1 MQSLPV
7 RSLPRMMEGDVRDPR
22 PGTVM
27 PAQRRRFGWPTII
40 GLLVTIPLL
49 WWALQGIHFAQVWE
63 RFRDSAKLP
72 LAATMVAVGLTLP
85 ARAARWRVL
94 LREELDWLPFAPLYH
109 ATAAGFAV
117 NNLLPARAGEV
128 ARAYAARRLTGVRFS
143 AAVTTIALSRVL
155 DGVTLFAILVF
166 ATLVGWLPSE
176 FTILKVSVGRII
188 LVASVVFAVFFAL
201 ALGAA
206 TFPQPVLRL
215 TAWISPRTLPRRWV
229 TGFNEGVKGIIDSL
243 AVMRDPQ
250 QLAQVAM
257 WSAVIWGLG
266 GLSFFLAFLAF
277 DLSVPWH
284 AAFTLQT
291 LINFGL
297 VIPST
302 PGFVGVFEA
311 VTRASLSIY
320 GVDGASAVSYAVAY
334 HFCLYAPVTLMGLW
348 SLNRTRIR
356 MVEVQEEVDERFSTA
371 VRRLTGQYERVVE
384 P

>member
-1 MQSLPV
+1 
-7 RSLPRMMEGDVRDPR
+7 
-22 PGTVM
+22 M

-49 WWALQGIHFAQVWE
+49 WWALRGIHFAQVWE

-94 LREELDWLPFAPLYH
+94 LREELAWLPFASLYH

-176 FTILKVSVGRII
+176 FTILNVSVGRII

-206 TFPQPVLRL
+206 TFPHPVLQL
-215 TAWISPRTLPRRWV
+215 TAWISARTLPQRWV

-250 QLAQVAM
+250 QLAQVAL

-356 MVEVQEEVDERFSTA
+356 MAEVQEEVDERFSTA